1 VLAPVARSSGLADTE
16 ALRRA
21 RDAIERCGWEAA
33 TMETLAAAL
42 GVSRMTL
49 HRRGVRREHV
59 LDALGTLLQDDYR
72 RALWPALTAP
82 GSGGERLQL
91 ALAGLCEVT
100 EANLALLAA
109 LDSPERDAIFHEP
122 EASGRG
128 GESHYPAADGV
139 LTQPVFTEPL
149 QALLR
154 DGISDG
160 TLAVEPGEP
169 LDEVATV
176 LFNLLSW
183 TYRHLRLAHRWP
195 AARAAEAVT
204 RRVRRSVAA

>member
-1 VLAPVARSSGLADTE
+1 MTLTDAE

-21 RDAIERCGWEAA
+21 RDAIEQCGWEAA
-33 TMETLAAAL
+33 TMERLAAAL

-59 LDALGTLLQDDYR
+59 LQALGGLLQDDYR
-72 RALWPALTAP
+72 RALWPALTAA
-82 GSGGERLQL
+82 GSGGERLRL
-91 ALAGLCEVT
+91 ALLGLCEVT

-109 LDSPERDAIFHEP
+109 VDSAERDEIFHE
-122 EASGRG
+122 SGD
-128 GESHYPAADGV
+128 AV
-139 LTQPVFTEPL
+139 LTQPIFTEPL

-154 DGISDG
+154 DGVADG
-160 TLAVEPGEP
+160 SLALAPDEP

-195 AARAAEAVT
+195 PQRAAEAVT
-204 RRVRRSVAA
+204 RRVQRSVAA

>member
-1 VLAPVARSSGLADTE
+1 MTLTDAE

-21 RDAIERCGWEAA
+21 RDAIEQCGWEAA
-33 TMETLAAAL
+33 TMERLAAAL

-59 LDALGTLLQDDYR
+59 LQALGELLQDDYR
-72 RALWPALTAP
+72 RALWPALTAT
-82 GSGGERLQL
+82 GSGSERLRL
-91 ALAGLCEVT
+91 ALLGLCEVT

-109 LDSPERDAIFHEP
+109 IDSAERDEIFHE
-122 EASGRG
+122 G
-128 GESHYPAADGV
+128 GDAV
-139 LTQPVFTEPL
+139 LTHPVFTEPL

-154 DGISDG
+154 DGVADG
-160 TLAVEPGEP
+160 SLTLAPDEQ

-195 AARAAEAVT
+195 PQRATEAVT
-204 RRVRRSVAA
+204 RRVQRSVAA